1 MTALEDE
8 LAGATPERDTYLS
21 IGVFDGVHLGHRHL
35 LELLKGEAK
44 RAGCANGVVTFCN
57 HPRTVLTPGA
67 SISYLTSV
75 EERLRLLDE
84 TGIEMVAPITFTLEV
99 SRLKAREF
107 VALLQRFLHMRGLV
121 VGPDFAL
128 GNKREG
134 TPEVL
139 RALGKEMG
147 FSLKVAD
154 EYQHGEVQVS
164 STSIRTALAQG
175 DVTTAFHLLGRHFAL
190 TGEVVHGAGRGGSVL
205 GYPTANVAFNAGL
218 TLPKDGIYATWAYIG
233 QRRYQAATS
242 IGMRPTFDT
251 GERTVEA
258 FILDFQGDLY
268 EKSMRLEFVQRL
280 RDEVAF
286 ESTEA
291 LKRLIDADVEQTRL
305 VLNAFT

>member
-8 LAGATPERDTYLS
+8 LAGARPERDTYLS

-44 RAGCANGVVTFCN
+44 RAGCAHGVVTFCN

-75 EERLRLLDE
+75 EERLRLLDDM
-84 TGIEMVAPITFTLEV
+84 GIETVAPITFTLEV

-107 VALLQRFLHMRGLV
+107 VGLLQRFLRMRGLV

-147 FSLKVAD
+147 FRVRVAD
-154 EYQHGEVQVS
+154 EYQHGDAQVS
-164 STSIRTALAQG
+164 STAIRTALAQG
-175 DVTTAFHLLGRHFAL
+175 DATTASHLLGRHFAI

-205 GYPTANVAFNAGL
+205 GYPTANVASNADL
-218 TLPKDGIYATWAYIG
+218 TLPKDGIYATWAYID

-242 IGMRPTFDT
+242 VGVRPTFDT

-268 EKSMRLEFVQRL
+268 DKRMRLEFVQRL

-286 ESTEA
+286 ESAEA
-291 LKRLIDADVEQTRL
+291 LKRQIEADVEQTRL
-305 VLNAFT
+305 VLNAST